1 LSLYI
6 PLDSNDL
13 ITWTPIKK
21 NQLKGKPFE
30 RVINKKTRREIQNL
44 QSMKSLTIISIK
56 DSILKEK
63 MEKKNHNENK
73 RKKYEYTISRVKGD
87 KWVI

>member
-1 LSLYI
+1 L
-6 PLDSNDL
+6 N
-13 ITWTPIKK
+13 TNKK

-63 MEKKNHNENK
+63 KEKNHNENK
-73 RKKYEYTISRVKGD
+73 KKKI
-87 KWVI
+87 